1 MMAGAC
7 RNLPWSGER
16 VGPTLPH
23 RLATCSVTCPAPRD
37 VSMPYGSLS
46 YGKAEPERLLGGW
59 RPLLVAGLL
68 TCVLALYNHFPL
80 TYSDTGNYLDNAR
93 DLMRGHRPWFFFR
106 PLTYG
111 VFLVPFASS
120 FTLWLLPVAQGLLVA
135 GTVDLSLRSAAIPLS
150 GRALVG
156 LFALLSS
163 VTSLS
168 WFSGQ
173 IMPDILTPIVIL
185 LSFVFVWAP
194 LSGRRLL
201 WPAFALLSF
210 AIAAHLSHFPL
221 YGALLLAGLGARL
234 ATDPGIRTWRRAGL
248 LALRAGGP
256 LAVATLVVIAPNYVF
271 HKQLVLSRSSSI
283 FALAH
288 LVEDGAAQRYL
299 DRVCPVRR
307 YALCAERAEL
317 RADTDWFLWSATG
330 PRARSEQAMARGDST
345 LLREAPLI
353 VAGTLRQEWPAVL
366 WRSLQATAEQLG
378 TFGIHPGEH
387 SFSASVAASMERL
400 GLGTARAYRA
410 SRQVNRALP
419 TGAATRLHYAAV
431 GAALLALL
439 WSLPRLGGS
448 RHRPFRILV
457 AMVFLGLVVNAGVL
471 ASLATVH
478 PRY

>member
-1 MMAGAC
+1 
-7 RNLPWSGER
+7 
-16 VGPTLPH
+16 
-23 RLATCSVTCPAPRD
+23 
-37 VSMPYGSLS
+37 MPYGE
-46 YGKAEPERLLGGW
+46 AEPERLFRGW
-59 RPLLVAGLL
+59 RPLLVAALL

-93 DLMRGHRPWFFFR
+93 DLVHGHRPWFFFR

-135 GTVDLSLRSAAIPLS
+135 GVVDLALRSAAISLS

-156 LFALLSS
+156 LFAVLSS

-173 IMPDILTPIVIL
+173 IMPDIFTPIVIL
-185 LSFVFVWAP
+185 LSFVLVWAP
-194 LSGRRLL
+194 ISSERTP

-221 YGALLLAGLGARL
+221 YGVLLLTALGARL
-234 ATDPGIRTWRRAGL
+234 VTDPGVRSWRRIRP

-256 LAVATLVVIAPNYVF
+256 LVVATLVVIAPNYVF
-271 HKQLVLSRSSSI
+271 HRQPVLSRSSSI

-288 LVEDGAAQRYL
+288 LVEDGAARRYL
-299 DRVCPVRR
+299 DRVCLVQR

-317 RADTDWFLWSATG
+317 RADNDWFLWSATG

-345 LLREAPLI
+345 FLREAPLI

-366 WRSLQATAEQLG
+366 GRSLRATGEQLG
-378 TFGIHPGEH
+378 TFGIHRGEH

-400 GLGTARAYRA
+400 GPGTARAYRA
-410 SRQVNRALP
+410 SRQVNHALP
-419 TGAATRLHYAAV
+419 IEAATRLHYAAV

-448 RHRPFRILV
+448 RHRPFRVLV
-457 AMVFLGLVVNAGVL
+457 ATVFLGLVVNAGVL
-471 ASLATVH
+471 ATLSTVH
-478 PRY
+478 PRYQSRVVWLVVLVGAVAALRVVEDRRAERRLASAPSGS